1 MSDYRRPRDG
11 KIFFFTVVTHM
22 RQPILCLDESVKAL
36 EETILEVRQKRPF
49 EIKAW
54 VILPD
59 HLHAIWELPDGDS
72 DYSIRWALIKKEFT
86 KKLKGRLKTPEPS
99 RSRISRREAT
109 VWQRR
114 FWEHMIRDG
123 SDFRNHMDYIH
134 YNPVKHGLVR
144 SPGDWIHSSFQE
156 YVDDG
161 IYNADWG
168 ADAFEFAAGTGAE

>member
-11 KIFFFTVVTHM
+11 KIYFFTVVTHM

-36 EETILEVRQKRPF
+36 EETVLEVRHKRPF

-72 DYSIRWALIKKEFT
+72 DYSVRWALIKKEFT
-86 KKLKGRLKTPEPS
+86 KKLKGRLKTPEPN

-114 FWEHMIRDG
+114 FWEHMIRDE
-123 SDFRNHMDYIH
+123 SDFRNHVDYIH

-144 SPGDWIHSSFQE
+144 SPVDWVHSSFQE

-168 ADAFEFAAGTGAE
+168 ADTLAFAAGTGAE